1 MRSPEATR
9 TLILARAG
17 VLFNVQGYKATSLSD
32 ITSATGLSKG
42 AIYGHFLNK
51 EALEEQA
58 LDYLA
63 SQVFEIMRAKIKAQ
77 HTAGDKLRA
86 VFAYFKSYLQ
96 NPPIEGGC
104 PILNAAIEVDD
115 AHPSLK
121 VRVRGNMEVL
131 KASVATILQNGITRG
146 QLRSDLPVQGFTA
159 IIIASL
165 EGAIMLGKLSGTADD
180 LLAVV
185 AHLEQT
191 LQQYEQQE

>member
-1 MRSPEATR
+1 VRSPESTR
-9 TLILARAG
+9 SLILTQAG
-17 VLFNVQGYKATSLSD
+17 TLFNVQGYKATSLSD
-32 ITSATGLSKG
+32 ITAATGLTKG

-58 LDYLA
+58 LDYMA
-63 SQVFEIMRAKIKAQ
+63 SRVFEIMRAKIKAQ
-77 HTAGDKLRA
+77 TTAGDKLRA

-96 NPPIEGGC
+96 NPPITGGC

-115 AHPSLK
+115 GHPSLK
-121 VRVRGNMEVL
+121 ARAQGNMEVL
-131 KASVATILQNGITRG
+131 KASVATILQNGINRG
-146 QLRSDLPVQGFTA
+146 QLRGDMDVRGFTA

-165 EGAIMLGKLSGTADD
+165 EGAIMMGKLSGTTED

-191 LQQYEQQE
+191 LAYYEQLN